1 MSIKTTVITGPTSGI
16 GKETA
21 LALAKKDHALY
32 LLVRNTEKGEA
43 LRQELMTQTGN
54 QAIYVIRCDLADLQ
68 SVRDAAEELKKKL
81 FNINILINNAGGAF
95 PERTFSKDGF
105 ELTFAINHLG
115 HFLLTQSLM
124 PLLQKGHARI
134 INVSS
139 EAHRSAKPDFDDLL
153 MEKSYTGFK
162 AYGITKLFNIYF
174 TRSLAE
180 KYQQTGVTSFA
191 LHPGVVN
198 TDIWDSATGFLKLLT
213 WLMKPFMI
221 SSKQGAE
228 TTIYLATEPKLDG
241 KNGLYFKKCKVA
253 KTASNAENAA
263 ARNRLWEISGKLTA
277 VENKLDV

>member
-21 LALAKKDHALY
+21 LVLAKKDHAIY
-32 LLVRNTEKGEA
+32 LLVRNIEKGEA
-43 LRQELMTQTGN
+43 LRQELIAQTGN
-54 QAIYVIRCDLADLQ
+54 QAIFVVKCDLADLQ
-68 SVRDAAEELKKKL
+68 SVREAADILKAKL
-81 FNINILINNAGGAF
+81 FNINVLINNAGGAF

-134 INVSS
+134 INVAS

-153 MEKSYTGFK
+153 MEKSYSGFK

-174 TRSLAE
+174 TKSLAE
-180 KYQQTGVTSFA
+180 KYKHTGITAFA

-198 TDIWDSATGFLKLLT
+198 TGIWNNATGFLKLLS

-221 SSKQGAE
+221 SPKQGAE
-228 TTIYLATEPKLDG
+228 TTIYLATEPKLDS

-253 KTASNAENAA
+253 KTAPNADNAA
-263 ARNRLWEISGKLTA
+263 ARNRLWEISEKLTG
-277 VENKLDV
+277 VKLGV